1 MGLPAKFVGR
11 WVADGNTMQTGYPG
25 SSFSFYVTGAT
36 AITMQI
42 SNATR
47 IAYRLD
53 DDDYQVLA
61 SSSGSVKIQGLSRDT
76 HHVKVVICTSHTT
89 WAGANYASISDI
101 SVDAGY
107 IYAPKSSKRKIL
119 VFGDSITEGWC
130 ADDSLTSA
138 PDRAWWNVLSDDLS
152 LDVTPV
158 GIGGI
163 GYEHTS
169 NNDYPEVAATPS
181 YVENINKNTVVD
193 DVGFDIVLLELG
205 VNDWKSKTEIDSDYV
220 SKVTGV
226 LTRIKSKYS
235 KSDIH
240 ALLPFNQNGWPSL
253 KQAYQNSG
261 VHIIDTN
268 WYDTITFYDSLHP
281 NREGGRTIATN
292 LVNYLVDFYGS
303 SYFKEDAMKRIDSI
317 YIDKNG
323 IIQKVSGIAADNPA
337 VPILPSDG
345 VKVSNVTV
353 ESENTDG
360 YLLDKRAWLSCYYH
374 SGIVSVKDYGGWIYN
389 LSATALRQPN

>member
-181 YVENINKNTVVD
+181 YVENTAV
-193 DVGFDIVLLELG
+193 
-205 VNDWKSKTEIDSDYV
+205 
-220 SKVTGV
+220 
-226 LTRIKSKYS
+226 YS
-235 KSDIH
+235 
-240 ALLPFNQNGWPSL
+240 F
-253 KQAYQNSG
+253 
-261 VHIIDTN
+261 
-268 WYDTITFYDSLHP
+268 
-281 NREGGRTIATN
+281 
-292 LVNYLVDFYGS
+292 
-303 SYFKEDAMKRIDSI
+303 
-317 YIDKNG
+317 
-323 IIQKVSGIAADNPA
+323 
-337 VPILPSDG
+337 
-345 VKVSNVTV
+345 
-353 ESENTDG
+353 
-360 YLLDKRAWLSCYYH
+360 
-374 SGIVSVKDYGGWIYN
+374 
-389 LSATALRQPN
+389 